1 MKQSRFFPQAELLLR
16 SLPHVAAERCFA
28 LKGGTAINFFV
39 RDMPRLS
46 VDIDLVYLPI
56 QPRETSLREIGEA
69 LQRIARGIQRTLAN
83 IEIHEVRTQD
93 SDHVIRLIVR
103 QQGAQI
109 KIEPNLVIRGTVFP
123 GDTRD
128 LVAAAEELFEL
139 AVSTTVVSIAD
150 LYAGK
155 ICAAL
160 DRQHPRDLFDV
171 NLLLDDGPISDEVRR
186 AFVVYL
192 ASHRRP
198 MSELLDPILK
208 DVRLLFEEEL
218 VGLIHEPVGYDQLV
232 DTRQQLVDTMRSGLT
247 SNERE
252 FLISVQSG
260 TPQWELLEL
269 AGLDKLPALQ
279 WKIVNVRK
287 MDEHKLAEAV
297 RKLRDMLGC

>member
-1 MKQSRFFPQAELLLR
+1 MKPSRFFPQVELLLR

-56 QPRETSLREIGEA
+56 LPREASLREISDA
-69 LQRIARGIQRTLAN
+69 LQRLARGIQRALTN
-83 IEIHEVRTQD
+83 IDIHEVRLQD

-103 QQGAQI
+103 QQDAQI

-123 GDTRD
+123 SDTRD
-128 LVAAAEELFEL
+128 LVSAVEEMFEL
-139 AVSTTVVSIAD
+139 AVSTTVLSIAD

-171 NLLLDDGPISDEVRR
+171 KLLLDDGPIYNDVRR
-186 AFVVYL
+186 AFVIYL

-198 MSELLDPILK
+198 MSELLDPIFK

-218 VGLIHEPVGYDQLV
+218 VGLTHETVAYDQLV
-232 DTRQQLVDTMRSGLT
+232 DTRQELVDTIRSGLT
-247 SNERE
+247 SNERQ

-260 TPQWELLEL
+260 TPQWELMEL
-269 AGLDKLPALQ
+269 SDIDKLPALQ

-287 MDEHKLAEAV
+287 MDKRKLAESV
-297 RKLRDMLGC
+297 QKLRGPLGC